1 SQTIIDC
8 FLSEIKKRGVEV
20 LKNHSVQGIS
30 KENEHWK
37 INTTQGDFTT
47 ENLVVATGSNTKIWK
62 LLEKLNH
69 TIISPVPSLF
79 TFNIKDNRIADVQD
93 VSKTASIKVL
103 GTKLESEDPL
113 LITHW
118 GMSGPAILKL
128 SAWGAKELSDLNYR
142 FSIQINW
149 LLYESTEDAIR
160 LLQKIKQDSG
170 KQLVIKYP
178 QFELPKRLWQNLI
191 KASGIFEETK
201 WANTTKN
208 QLQQLSEQLTSA
220 IFQVDGKST
229 FKEEF

>member
-1 SQTIIDC
+1 HTCMTGDTIEWFEKRGIALKIEEDGRMFPVTDSSQTIIDC

-20 LKNHSVQGIS
+20 LKNHSVQDIS

-79 TFNIKDNRIADVQD
+79 TFNIKDNRIADLPG

-113 LITHW
+113 LI
-118 GMSGPAILKL
+118 
-128 SAWGAKELSDLNYR
+128 
-142 FSIQINW
+142 
-149 LLYESTEDAIR
+149 
-160 LLQKIKQDSG
+160 
-170 KQLVIKYP
+170 
-178 QFELPKRLWQNLI
+178 
-191 KASGIFEETK
+191 
-201 WANTTKN
+201 
-208 QLQQLSEQLTSA
+208 
-220 IFQVDGKST
+220 
-229 FKEEF
+229 